1 MQKGYSYATISRNIA
16 ELVASGYERNEA
28 VRIASDAGRCAY
40 FRRYPGGA
48 LPNYL
53 TYPGS
58 GRTKAYYTESGKPIK
73 MKRNPAKRK
82 TKNTLKKAAKLIQDF
97 SGHKAR
103 VLGSV
108 KAPIMPK
115 TAIAIGEL
123 IGVAYRTKRDG
134 VVENYFH
141 KFNRRNSRPLLVVTP
156 DGKQLIIVGGQYNFT
171 ERGIVDRVKH

>member
-1 MQKGYSYATISRNIA
+1 MEKGYSYATISRNIA

-28 VRIASDAGRCAY
+28 VRIACDAGRSAY
-40 FRRYPGGA
+40 FRRYPSGA
-48 LPNYL
+48 LPQYL

-58 GRTKAYYTESGKPIK
+58 GRTRNGYTQNGAPIK
-73 MKRNPAKRK
+73 KLKRNPSRRK
-82 TKNTLKKAAKLIQDF
+82 SKNTLKKAAKLIQDF
-97 SGHKAR
+97 SGHKAK

-108 KAPIMPK
+108 PAPKIPK

-123 IGVAYRTKRDG
+123 LGVAYRTKRDG

-141 KFNRRNSRPLLVVTP
+141 KFNRRKSRPLLVVSP

-171 ERGIVDRVKH
+171 ERGIVDRV